1 MNENIDKLV
10 SFSRDVLSD
19 KIKIDSQELSDKLA
33 EVVRFHEWRYYTLNE
48 PILSDTEY
56 DFLFKA
62 LEAIESAHPEWR
74 SDHSPTQRVGLEI
87 TENAKQIDHLQPMLS
102 LANSYNEK
110 DLVDFDLQIK
120 KLLKLDVTEEISY
133 SVEPKYDGGGISLVY
148 EGNQLLRAVT
158 RGDGSR
164 GEEITNNVKSMKS
177 VPLYADF
184 AKLGIKTIELRGEAL
199 ISTANFTK
207 INKLREENGQ
217 VLFANARNAATGGL
231 RTKDPKETENRMMDA
246 FIYSISY
253 AADEAGNSKLDD
265 FKSHFAS
272 IDIIGSLGVKVPS
285 EARKLCKGI
294 DEVVKF
300 CAKWQNDRNL
310 FPYEIDGMVIKLDNK
325 NWQDRIGFTAH
336 HPRWAIAYKF
346 QAKQGAT
353 RLIDVEY
360 QIGKIGS
367 VTPVGKLEPVAL
379 AGVTIS
385 SVSLHNEEF
394 IESRDLRL
402 GDMVVVER
410 AGDVIPY
417 IVKALDDVRTGSE
430 IPIKFP
436 THCPS
441 CNSELVKLETEAA
454 WRCINPDCPA
464 QNLQKLIFFA
474 SKDAMDIDG
483 FGKSIMEKFFE
494 LGWVKSYPDIYRLTE
509 EQISGLEG
517 FGARSAE
524 KLIAAIKVS
533 KANPIQ
539 RFLHALSIHHV
550 GKKVSKLLAE
560 EIENVLDLASWTKE
574 HFEGIKDIGPVVAQN
589 VIAYF
594 GDESNVNMI
603 KEMETLGVNL
613 TATAKDRRAVVTNS
627 DHHLSGKTILFTGTL
642 HQMGRK
648 EAQEKAESLGAKNL
662 GAVSSNLNIL
672 VVGDNAGSKLK
683 KAKELG
689 TVEVLTEQEF
699 LDLL

>member
-417 IVKALDDVRTGSE
+417 IVKALDDVQSNFQHIAHPAIVNWLNLRRRLPGDVSTQIARHRISR
-430 IPIKFP
+430 
-436 THCPS
+436 
-441 CNSELVKLETEAA
+441 NSYFSLPRMPWTSMALV
-454 WRCINPDCPA
+454 
-464 QNLQKLIFFA
+464 
-474 SKDAMDIDG
+474 S
-483 FGKSIMEKFFE
+483 
-494 LGWVKSYPDIYRLTE
+494 
-509 EQISGLEG
+509 
-517 FGARSAE
+517 
-524 KLIAAIKVS
+524 
-533 KANPIQ
+533 
-539 RFLHALSIHHV
+539 LS
-550 GKKVSKLLAE
+550 
-560 EIENVLDLASWTKE
+560 W
-574 HFEGIKDIGPVVAQN
+574 
-589 VIAYF
+589 
-594 GDESNVNMI
+594 ES
-603 KEMETLGVNL
+603 
-613 TATAKDRRAVVTNS
+613 
-627 DHHLSGKTILFTGTL
+627 F
-642 HQMGRK
+642 
-648 EAQEKAESLGAKNL
+648 
-662 GAVSSNLNIL
+662 SNL
-672 VVGDNAGSKLK
+672 VG
-683 KAKELG
+683 
-689 TVEVLTEQEF
+689 
-699 LDLL
+699 

>member
-533 KANPIQ
+533 KENPIQ

>member
-62 LEAIESAHPEWR
+62 LEAIEAAHPEWR

>member
-120 KLLKLDVTEEISY
+120 KLLKLDVDEEITY

>member
-110 DLVDFDLQIK
+110 DLIDFDLQIK

>member
-1 MNENIDKLV
+1 MNG
-10 SFSRDVLSD
+10 
-19 KIKIDSQELSDKLA
+19 
-33 EVVRFHEWRYYTLNE
+33 
-48 PILSDTEY
+48 DTTRSTN
-56 DFLFKA
+56 LFKA
-62 LEAIESAHPEWR
+62 LEAIELVHPEWR

-110 DLVDFDLQIK
+110 DLIDFDLQIK

-148 EGNQLLRAVT
+148 EDNQLLRAVT

-231 RTKDPKETENRMMDA
+231 RTKDPKETENRKMDA

-336 HPRWAIAYKF
+336 HPR
-346 QAKQGAT
+346 
-353 RLIDVEY
+353 
-360 QIGKIGS
+360 S
-367 VTPVGKLEPVAL
+367 VAL

-436 THCPS
+436 TNCPS
-441 CNSELVKLETEAA
+441 CNSDLVKLETEAA

-464 QNLQKLIFFA
+464 QNLQRLIFFA

-494 LGWVKSYPDIYRLTE
+494 LGWVKTYPDIYRLTE

-524 KLIAAIKVS
+524 KLIAAIEVS

-560 EIENVLDLASWTKE
+560 EIDNVLDLTSWTKE

-594 GDESNVNMI
+594 GDDANVTMI

-613 TATAKDRRAVVTNS
+613 TATTKDRRAVVTNS

>member
-19 KIKIDSQELSDKLA
+19 KIKIDSQELSDELA

-603 KEMETLGVNL
+603 KEMEDLGVNL
-613 TATAKDRRAVVTNS
+613 KATAKDRRAVLTNT

>member
-10 SFSRDVLSD
+10 SFSRDVLSE
-19 KIKIDSQELSDKLA
+19 KIKINSQELSDKLA

-62 LEAIESAHPEWR
+62 LEAIELVHPEWR

-110 DLVDFDLQIK
+110 DLIDFDLQIK

-148 EGNQLLRAVT
+148 EDNQLLRAVT

-231 RTKDPKETENRMMDA
+231 RTKDPKETENRKMDA

-367 VTPVGKLEPVAL
+367 ITPVGKLEPVAL

-436 THCPS
+436 TNCPS
-441 CNSELVKLETEAA
+441 CNSDLVKLETEAA

-464 QNLQKLIFFA
+464 QNLQRLIFFA

-494 LGWVKSYPDIYRLTE
+494 LGWVKTYPDIYRLTE

-524 KLIAAIKVS
+524 KLIAAIEVS

-560 EIENVLDLASWTKE
+560 EIDNVLDLTSWTKE

-594 GDESNVNMI
+594 GDDANVTMI

-613 TATAKDRRAVVTNS
+613 TATTKDRRAVVTNS

>member
-148 EGNQLLRAVT
+148 ESNQLLRAVT

>member
-441 CNSELVKLETEAA
+441 CNSELVNLETEAA

>member
-62 LEAIESAHPEWR
+62 LEAIEAAHPEWR

-120 KLLKLDVTEEISY
+120 KLLKLDVDEEITY

-199 ISTANFTK
+199 ISKANFSK
-207 INKLREENGQ
+207 INKIREENGQ

-253 AADEAGNSKLDD
+253 AADVTGNSKLDD
-265 FKSHFAS
+265 FKSHYES
-272 IDIIGSLGVKVPS
+272 INTIGALGVKVPS
-285 EARKLCKGI
+285 EARKMCKGI

-300 CAKWQNDRNL
+300 CAKWQNDRNQ

-367 VTPVGKLEPVAL
+367 ITPVGKLEPVAL

-509 EQISGLEG
+509 EKISGLEG

-524 KLIAAIKVS
+524 KLIAAIEVS

-560 EIENVLDLASWTKE
+560 EIDNVLELANWTKE

-589 VIAYF
+589 VISYF
-594 GDESNVNMI
+594 GDESNIAMI
-603 KEMETLGVNL
+603 KEMESLGVNL
-613 TATAKDRRAVVTNS
+613 TATAKDKRAVVTNT
-627 DHHLSGKTILFTGTL
+627 DHHLSGKTILFTGTM

>member
-10 SFSRDVLSD
+10 SFSRDVLSE
-19 KIKIDSQELSDKLA
+19 KIKINSQELSDKLA

-110 DLVDFDLQIK
+110 DLIDFDLQIK

>member
-1 MNENIDKLV
+1 MNENIDKIIK
-10 SFSRDVLSD
+10 FSRDILSE
-19 KIKIDSQELSDKLA
+19 KIKIDSKSLVDEL
-33 EVVRFHEWRYYTLNE
+33 EETVRFHEWRYYTLNE

-62 LEAIESAHPEWR
+62 LETVEKSHPAWR
-74 SDHSPTQRVGLEI
+74 SAHSPTQRVGLEI

-102 LANSYNEK
+102 LANSYNEQ
-110 DLVDFDLQIK
+110 DLIDFDQQIK
-120 KLLKLDVTEEISY
+120 KLLKIDISDKLDY

-148 EGNQLLRAVT
+148 EDNQLVRAVT

-184 AKLGIKTIELRGEAL
+184 SKLGVKIIELRGEAL
-199 ISTANFTK
+199 ISTANFSK
-207 INKLREENGQ
+207 INKAREQNGQ

-231 RTKDPKETENRMMDA
+231 RTKDPKDTESRKMDA

-253 AADEAGNSKLDD
+253 AADSNGKSMLDE
-265 FKSHFAS
+265 FKSHFDS
-272 IDIIGSLGVKVPS
+272 INTIGKLGVKVPD

-310 FPYEIDGMVIKLDNK
+310 FPYEIDGMVIKLDIK

-346 QAKQGAT
+346 QAKQAAT

-367 VTPVGKLEPVAL
+367 ITPVGKLEPVAL

-417 IVKALDDVRTGSE
+417 IVKALDDVRDGSE
-430 IPIKFP
+430 KEIKFP

-494 LGWVKSYPDIYRLTE
+494 LGWVKDYTDIYRLTE

-517 FGARSAE
+517 FGKRSAE
-524 KLIAAIKVS
+524 KLIAAIEVS

-550 GKKVSKLLAE
+550 GKKVAKLLAE
-560 EIENVLDLASWTKE
+560 EIDHVLELASWTKE

-589 VIAYF
+589 VLNYF
-594 GDESNVNMI
+594 GDEANVAMI
-603 KEMETLGVNL
+603 KEMEELGVNI
-613 TATAKDRRAVVTNS
+613 TATAKDKRAVVADTG
-627 DHHLSGKTILFTGTL
+627 HHLSGKTILFTGTL

>member
-1 MNENIDKLV
+1 MNENIDKIV
-10 SFSRDVLSD
+10 SFSREVLSE
-19 KIKIDSQELSDKLA
+19 KINLNSKALMDELV

-62 LEAIESAHPEWR
+62 LEAAEANHPEWR
-74 SDHSPTQRVGLEI
+74 SAHSPTQRVGLEI

-110 DLVDFDLQIK
+110 DLIDFDLQIK
-120 KLLKLDVTEEISY
+120 KLLKLEITEKLDY

-148 EGNQLLRAVT
+148 EDNQLLRAVT

-199 ISTANFTK
+199 ISTANFSR
-207 INKLREENGQ
+207 INKLREDNGQ

-231 RTKDPKETENRMMDA
+231 RTKDPKETENRKMDA
-246 FIYSISY
+246 FIYSITY
-253 AADEAGNSKLDD
+253 AADENGQSKLDE
-265 FKSHFAS
+265 FKSHFES
-272 IDIIGSLGVKVPS
+272 IDTIGKLGVKVPA

-367 VTPVGKLEPVAL
+367 ITPVGKLEPVAL

-436 THCPS
+436 TNCPS

-454 WRCINPDCPA
+454 WRCINPECPA
-464 QNLQKLIFFA
+464 QILQRLIFFA

-494 LGWVKSYPDIYRLTE
+494 LGWVKTYPDIYRLTE

-524 KLIAAIKVS
+524 KLIAAIDVS
-533 KANPIQ
+533 RANPIQ

-560 EIENVLDLASWTKE
+560 EIDNVLELANWTKE

-589 VIAYF
+589 VITYF
-594 GDESNVNMI
+594 GDDANVTMI
-603 KEMETLGVNL
+603 KEMEDLGVNL
-613 TATAKDRRAVVTNS
+613 TATSKDRRAVVTNT
-627 DHHLSGKTILFTGTL
+627 DHHISGKTILFTGTL

>member
-10 SFSRDVLSD
+10 SFSRDVLSE
-19 KIKIDSQELSDKLA
+19 KIKINSQELSDELA

-62 LEAIESAHPEWR
+62 LEAIEAAHPEWR

-120 KLLKLDVTEEISY
+120 KLLKLDVDEEITY

>member
-1 MNENIDKLV
+1 MNENIDKIIK
-10 SFSRDVLSD
+10 FSREVLSE
-19 KIKIDSQELSDKLA
+19 KIKINSKSLVNEL
-33 EVVRFHEWRYYTLNE
+33 EETVRFHEWRYYTLNE

-62 LEAIESAHPEWR
+62 LEAAEANHPEWR
-74 SDHSPTQRVGLEI
+74 SGHSPTQRVGLEI

-110 DLVDFDLQIK
+110 DLIDFDLQIK
-120 KLLKLDVTEEISY
+120 KLLKLDVSEKLEY

-148 EGNQLLRAVT
+148 EDNQLVRAVT

-184 AKLGIKTIELRGEAL
+184 AKLGIKIIELRGEAL
-199 ISTANFTK
+199 ISTANFSK

-231 RTKDPKETENRMMDA
+231 RTKDPKETETRKMDA

-253 AADEAGNSKLDD
+253 AADEGGNSKLDD
-265 FKSHFAS
+265 FKSHFES
-272 IDIIGSLGVKVPS
+272 IDEIGRLGVKVPS

-367 VTPVGKLEPVAL
+367 ITPVGKLEPVAL

-394 IESRDLRL
+394 IESRDLKL

-417 IVKALDDVRTGSE
+417 IVKALDDVRTGKE

-436 THCPS
+436 TNCPS

-524 KLIAAIKVS
+524 KLIAAIEAS

-550 GKKVSKLLAE
+550 GKKVAKLLAE
-560 EIENVLDLASWTKE
+560 EIDHALELANWTKE

-589 VIAYF
+589 VISYL
-594 GDESNVNMI
+594 GDESNIAMI
-603 KEMETLGVNL
+603 KEMEYLGVNL
-613 TATAKDRRAVVTNS
+613 TATAKDKRAVVTNT

>member
-642 HQMGRK
+642 HQMGSK

>member
-62 LEAIESAHPEWR
+62 LEAIEAAHPEWR

-120 KLLKLDVTEEISY
+120 KLLKLDVDEEITY